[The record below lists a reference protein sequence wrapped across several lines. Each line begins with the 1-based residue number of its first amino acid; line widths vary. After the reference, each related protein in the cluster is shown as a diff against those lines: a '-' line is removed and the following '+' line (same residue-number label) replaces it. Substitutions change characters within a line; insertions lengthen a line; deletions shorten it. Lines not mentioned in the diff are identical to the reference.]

1 MKKVIFIRRIIYFLV
16 ITGMLIFIY
25 NDVTENKFILIPF
38 VICSASLLVKNIL
51 LLFDNNSVDIFNKIY
66 IVGFLLF
73 WFGFLFFYSYTCL
86 ISKEYL
92 MLLFTVPFWIVG
104 IYIIRKRLK

>member
-1 MKKVIFIRRIIYFLV
+1 MKKILLIRRIIYFLV

-51 LLFDNNSVDIFNKIY
+51 LLFDNNNIAIFNKIY
-66 IVGFLLF
+66 VIGFLLF
-73 WFGFLFFYSYTCL
+73 WVGFLIFYCYICL

-92 MLLFTVPFWIVG
+92 LLLFTIPFWIAG
-104 IYIIRKRLK
+104 IYVIRKRLK